1 MDRISI
7 ALLILAMVVVL
18 GGCHRSQPAT
28 RAATEAAKA
37 PAVKLTEAESALLIA
52 SFRGD
57 KAMVK
62 DLLDAGANVNVKD
75 EAGRTPLTE
84 AAWNGHTETIK
95 LLLERGADPN
105 IKKNDGQTAL
115 SLALARGQKD
125 AVEVL
130 KNAKPN

>member
-7 ALLILAMVVVL
+7 VLLIPAMVVVL
-18 GGCHRSQPAT
+18 GACHRSPQASETT
-28 RAATEAAKA
+28 REPAKA
-37 PAVKLTEAESALLIA
+37 PVVKLTETERALLIA

-130 KNAKPN
+130 KNAKTK

>member
-1 MDRISI
+1 MT
-7 ALLILAMVVVL
+7 
-18 GGCHRSQPAT
+18 GEPA
-28 RAATEAAKA
+28 K
-37 PAVKLTEAESALLIA
+37 PPVVKLTDAESALLIA

-62 DLLDAGANVNVKD
+62 DLLDAGTNVNVKD

-115 SLALARGQKD
+115 SLALARGKKE
-125 AVEVL
+125 AVEAL
-130 KNAKPN
+130 KNAKAK